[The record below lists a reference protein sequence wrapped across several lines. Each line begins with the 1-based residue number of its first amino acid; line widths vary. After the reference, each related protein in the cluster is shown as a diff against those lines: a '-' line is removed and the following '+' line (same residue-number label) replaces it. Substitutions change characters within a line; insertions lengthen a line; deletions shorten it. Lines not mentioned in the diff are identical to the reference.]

1 MFKAEWNQAPN
12 ILSRIQPPINMSST
26 VYILLLLTANF
37 IFDESL
43 KPQRPVKTGTALN
56 FLEPGL
62 TCIHNCRLSPSYSE
76 VALISSP
83 AAAPDIKGHAGALEC
98 FYAGGLS
105 GRPCQNRGWILMTT
119 FKLSHVFRSSVHP
132 PLFFHSE
139 LEYFY
144 LGILTVLMWS
154 CK

>member
-76 VALISSP
+76 VALCCSSRHKRTCRSSWMLLCRRFIWKAVSEQRLDP
-83 AAAPDIKGHAGALEC
+83 YDNIQTVTRLQVVRSSTSVFPQRAGV
-98 FYAGGLS
+98 FLS
-105 GRPCQNRGWILMTT
+105 GNPD
-119 FKLSHVFRSSVHP
+119 SVNV
-132 PLFFHSE
+132 E
-139 LEYFY
+139 L
-144 LGILTVLMWS
+144 
-154 CK
+154 